1 LIGEINVLPEL
12 YGRVFVPPSVCN
24 ELQRAPS
31 AVIVLASCA
40 DTNTNFGEL
49 IAVQNLLT
57 GPGRPPAIIS
67 ISYLESESY
76 LGSTFNAYI
85 NQL

>member
-1 LIGEINVLPEL
+1 M
-12 YGRVFVPPSVCN
+12 
-24 ELQRAPS
+24 
-31 AVIVLASCA
+31 IVLASCA